1 MQVLCGAVLTV
12 PHAHHTTHRREH
24 AKPRTRGLGVFCTTT
39 VCDGMYGIALSY
51 IFLHKVKRAIVPP
64 SVAPPA
70 GGLQRDTT
78 AGARAAEAIDI
89 SPLELLTE
97 NDFNYAQRVF

>member
-1 MQVLCGAVLTV
+1 MCLCCAVNSATY
-12 PHAHHTTHRREH
+12 HHTTHRREH
-24 AKPRTRGLGVFCTTT
+24 ANPRTRGLGVFCTTT

-51 IFLHKVKRAIVPP
+51 ISLHKVKRAIVPP
-64 SVAPPA
+64 SVAP
-70 GGLQRDTT
+70 LRVHTT
-78 AGARAAEAIDI
+78 AGARAAEEIDI

>member
-1 MQVLCGAVLTV
+1 MCCVLCETVL
-12 PHAHHTTHRREH
+12 PLCRRRAEH
-24 AKPRTRGLGVFCTTT
+24 ANPRTRGLGAFCTTT
-39 VCDGMYGIALSY
+39 VCYGMSGITLSY

-64 SVAPPA
+64 SVAFLYARTP
-70 GGLQRDTT
+70 QR
-78 AGARAAEAIDI
+78 GARAAEAIDI